1 MLTLSTPDRW
11 PYLPLNERNCFS
23 LFPKEAPM
31 FAYLFVAAHYSE
43 LQFAIKIE
51 RKIEQKMQDS
61 EGREVKRPRFIDSN
75 W

>member
-1 MLTLSTPDRW
+1 
-11 PYLPLNERNCFS
+11 
-23 LFPKEAPM
+23 M